1 MLKKLIFLSCLTVVC
16 GQAMAGWV
24 KFSQNEQSVF
34 YVDSDMSKKF
44 GGNVMIWVLRDH
56 TSPRYAEFGRYMSSK
71 DQIEVDCAG
80 RRIRRIY
87 SSDQSQPM
95 GLGRQV
101 HYEHGPMSW
110 NNATPNTIVSR
121 MVDVACRGG

>member
-1 MLKKLIFLSCLTVVC
+1 MVKRLIFLSCLTVVC

-24 KFSQNEQSVF
+24 KFSQNEHSVF
-34 YVDSDMSKKF
+34 YIDSDMSKKF
-44 GGNVMIWVLRDH
+44 GGHVMIWVLRDH
-56 TSPRYAEFGRYMSSK
+56 ASPRYAEFGSYRSSK

-87 SSDQSQPM
+87 SSDHPKPM
-95 GLGRQV
+95 GEGKLV

-110 NNATPNTIVSR
+110 NGATPNTIVSR
-121 MVDVACRGG
+121 MVDVACRS

>member
-1 MLKKLIFLSCLTVVC
+1 MVRKLLLSLLLLAGGDQV
-16 GQAMAGWV
+16 MANWV
-24 KFSQNEQSVF
+24 RFSQNEQSVF
-34 YVDSDMSKKF
+34 YIDSDVSKKF

-56 TSPRYAEFGRYMSSK
+56 ASPRYAEFGSYMSSK

-87 SSDQSQPM
+87 SSDHAKPM
-95 GLGRQV
+95 GAGQQM

-110 NNATPNTIVSR
+110 NYAAPNTIVSR
-121 MVDVACRGG
+121 MVDVACG